1 MKQEW
6 KELRDE
12 NGILLYEGFTIN
24 GKPRGKGKTF
34 WPNGNVYQDGR
45 FNVKGLVK
53 GKEYYPNGKL
63 RFEGTYKIN
72 KAYGPNYPIEGKCYD
87 QNENLYYE
95 GKIEF
100 KVSGVG
106 YPVVSKPADF
116 GPVVQ
121 SDEPKI
127 DYFMWEDIKYQGMKT
142 PEENK

>member
-12 NGILLYEGFTIN
+12 NGVLLYEGFTIN
-24 GKPRGKGKTF
+24 EKPRGKGKTY
-34 WPNGNVYQDGR
+34 WPNGNIYQDGR

-72 KAYGPNYPIEGKCYD
+72 KAYGPNYPIKGKCYD
-87 QNENLYYE
+87 QNGKLYYE
-95 GKIEF
+95 GKFEF
-100 KVSGVG
+100 KASGVG

-116 GPVVQ
+116 GPVTQ
-121 SDEPKI
+121 SDKPKI
-127 DYFMWEDIKYQGMKT
+127 DYFMWEDIKYQAMKT
-142 PEENK
+142 PEEK